1 MLTLILP
8 WPSASLSPNG
18 GVARWDQIRA
28 KKAAK
33 NYAWGMT
40 KAAMGPLKIAPGSW
54 VGPIMVQ
61 YTFHPR
67 QYRNRDDD
75 NFIAAMKAARDG
87 MALALG
93 INDVHFVT
101 LPIIWGV
108 KRTGEV
114 EVTLT
119 PATVLQLRGVVS

>member
-1 MLTLILP
+1 MLTLVLP

-18 GVARWDQIRA
+18 GVSRWKHIGAKRAA
-28 KKAAK
+28 KK
-33 NYAWGMT
+33 YAWGMT
-40 KAAMGPLKIAPGSW
+40 TAAMGPLKIAPGSW

-101 LPIIWGV
+101 LPIIWGD
-108 KRTGEV
+108 KKTGVV

-119 PATVLQLRGVVS
+119 PATVVQLRGVVS